1 MNRLTQYDLI
11 RQNLRRK
18 GFRTGML
25 MGIVALFAFTLFCGT
40 MVGKSVGNGTRMMA
54 DRLGAD
60 ILFVPYGYE
69 KNIQNSLLRGEPSS
83 FYLDGRFAPKLRGEP
98 GVEKVTSQLF
108 IATLKAACCTLPV
121 QLIGIDPETD
131 FVVRPWMAS
140 VLDRPLE
147 EGEVVV
153 GNKITGEVGEVI
165 SLFGK
170 EFTIAARLDPTGMG
184 FDTSVFLDINR
195 ARRLLLLSD
204 LGPLMNL
211 PEGIDRGSF
220 VSSTLVK
227 MAPSADV
234 KQTVN
239 ATMQKYAVDY
249 NLDFVAVAG
258 MITDI
263 ASRLD
268 IFSAIFYGLSGMLW
282 ILAVGILA
290 LVFSA
295 VLQERKKEFGLLRV
309 IGASRASLAAMVLKE
324 SLLISAGGAAI
335 GLAAG
340 CLALFPFSAYIDSV
354 LQLPSLRP
362 GLLVP
367 VAVGFGVFL
376 LGLSTGPLACLPA
389 VYRMGRVDAYISVRE
404 EA

>member
-18 GFRTGML
+18 PFRTGML
-25 MGIVALFAFTLFCGT
+25 VGIVALFAFTLFCGT

-60 ILFVPYGYE
+60 IMFVPYGYE
-69 KNIQNSLLRGEPSS
+69 KNLQNSLLRGEPSS
-83 FYLDGRFAPKLRGEP
+83 FYLDGGFAPKLRGEQ

-131 FVVRPWMAS
+131 FVVRPWMPS
-140 VLDRPLE
+140 VLDRPLG

-153 GNKITGEVGEVI
+153 GNKITGEVGEAI

-170 EFTIAARLDPTGMG
+170 EFTVAARLDPTGMG
-184 FDTSVFLDINR
+184 FDTSVFMDIDR
-195 ARRLLLLSD
+195 ARRLLLLSE
-204 LGPLMNL
+204 LGPQLNL
-211 PEGIDRGSF
+211 PEGMDRNSF

-239 ATMQKYAVDY
+239 ATMQKYALDY

-268 IFSAIFYGLSGMLW
+268 IFSAVFYGLSGMLW
-282 ILAVGILA
+282 LLAVGILE

-295 VLQERKKEFGLLRV
+295 VLQERKKEFGLLRI
-309 IGASRASLAAMVLKE
+309 IGASRASLAGMVLRE
-324 SLLISAGGAAI
+324 SLLISAGGAVI

-367 VAVGFGVFL
+367 LTVGLGVFL

-389 VYRMGRVDAYISVRE
+389 VYRIGRVDAYISVRE